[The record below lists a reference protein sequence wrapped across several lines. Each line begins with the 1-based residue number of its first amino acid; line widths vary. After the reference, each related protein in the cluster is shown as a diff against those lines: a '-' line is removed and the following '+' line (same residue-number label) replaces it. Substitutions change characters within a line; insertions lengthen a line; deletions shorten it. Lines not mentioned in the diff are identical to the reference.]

1 MRPWT
6 LKMFKTRQIPVQ
18 MHMLDIIKNR
28 EGVTKLSRRKTLDP
42 VVVDNIS
49 QNIFTV
55 MPLLRKRL
63 LHMDVIQSE
72 HGIPLSHVQV
82 LSMLSESGSMSV
94 SEISHRLGIAK
105 PNITPLV
112 DRLIEDDLVDRI
124 RDTQD
129 RRVVN
134 IVIMNAGREKLD
146 AIRATIGEQVQ
157 EWAQN
162 ISSTDFRG
170 LAESLSSLTRIL
182 TQIQKG

>member
-1 MRPWT
+1 M
-6 LKMFKTRQIPVQ
+6 
-18 MHMLDIIKNR
+18 
-28 EGVTKLSRRKTLDP
+28 SRKKTLDP
-42 VVVDNIS
+42 AVIESIS
-49 QNIFTV
+49 QNIFNV

-63 LHMDVIQSE
+63 LHMDVIQNE
-72 HGIPLSHVQV
+72 YGIPLSHVQV
-82 LSMLSESGSMSV
+82 LSMLNETGSMSV

-112 DRLIEDDLVDRI
+112 DRLIDEHLVDRI

-134 IVIMNAGREKLD
+134 VVILDAGREKLA
-146 AIRATIGEQVQ
+146 AIRSTIGEQVQ

-162 ISSTDFRG
+162 ISAADFRE
-170 LAESLSSLTRIL
+170 LAESLASLTRIL